1 MLNLHCREVSGV
13 PFSPARCLIG
23 KVPQDKP
30 WSLTRAKRNRE
41 GGNACRDCVQAQ
53 HRSLLLRLRRK
64 KKKMTANC
72 HHMPE
77 TQHSLRQPIP
87 RPSSLCSG
95 IKMRGA
101 EAALNPSQVP
111 GAVQAQIQAG
121 CVSQHN
127 GALFATCIL

>member
-1 MLNLHCREVSGV
+1 MQGLCSG
-13 PFSPARCLIG
+13 A
-23 KVPQDKP
+23 
-30 WSLTRAKRNRE
+30 
-41 GGNACRDCVQAQ
+41 AQ
-53 HRSLLLRLRRK
+53 KSAATAQKEK